1 MNAAR
6 RKPRGH
12 APVAAPAGE
21 AEPAV
26 NIVNLSD
33 SEFAVLTALREIGYG
48 QVEVVVHGSRIV
60 QITRSERVRVEEV
73 RSRPL

>member
-12 APVAAPAGE
+12 DPAASPAGE

-48 QVEVVVHGSRIV
+48 QVEVVVHGSQIV

>member
-6 RKPRGH
+6 RKSRAAS
-12 APVAAPAGE
+12 APE
-21 AEPAV
+21 FEPAV

-48 QVEVVVHGSRIV
+48 QVEVVVHGSQIV
-60 QITRSERVRVEEV
+60 QITRSERVRVEEP
-73 RSRPL
+73 RGRPL

>member
-6 RKPRGH
+6 RKPRGRGADPAH
-12 APVAAPAGE
+12 AAEV
-21 AEPAV
+21 EPAV

-48 QVEVVVHGSRIV
+48 QVEVVVHGSQIV
-60 QITRSERVRVEEV
+60 QITRSERVRVEEP
-73 RSRPL
+73 RSRSL

>member
-6 RKPRGH
+6 RKSRGP
-12 APVAAPAGE
+12 AAGAAPASE
-21 AEPAV
+21 LEPAV

-48 QVEVVVHGSRIV
+48 QVEVVVHGSQIV
-60 QITRSERVRVEEV
+60 QITRSERVRVEEPRG
-73 RSRPL
+73 RSL

>member
-6 RKPRGH
+6 RKPRGRGADPTH
-12 APVAAPAGE
+12 AVE
-21 AEPAV
+21 VEPAV

-48 QVEVVVHGSRIV
+48 QVEVVVHGSQIV
-60 QITRSERVRVEEV
+60 QITRSERVRVEEP

>member
-6 RKPRGH
+6 RKPRGRGMD
-12 APVAAPAGE
+12 AAQAVE
-21 AEPAV
+21 VEPAV

-48 QVEVVVHGSRIV
+48 QVEVVVHGSQIV
-60 QITRSERVRVEEV
+60 QITRSERVRVEEP

>member
-1 MNAAR
+1 MNATR
-6 RKPRGH
+6 RKTRGH
-12 APVAAPAGE
+12 DKSDAPTGE
-21 AEPAV
+21 FEPAV

-48 QVEVVVHGSRIV
+48 QVEVVVHGSQIV
-60 QITRSERVRVEEV
+60 QITRSERVRVEEP

>member
-6 RKPRGH
+6 RKSRGQ
-12 APVAAPAGE
+12 AAGDTSVGE
-21 AEPAV
+21 FEPAV

-60 QITRSERVRVEEV
+60 QITRSERVRVEEP
-73 RSRPL
+73 RGRPL

>member
-6 RKPRGH
+6 RKPRGRGTDAAH
-12 APVAAPAGE
+12 AVE
-21 AEPAV
+21 VEPAV

-48 QVEVVVHGSRIV
+48 QVEVVVHGSQIV
-60 QITRSERVRVEEV
+60 QITRSERVRVEEP

>member
-6 RKPRGH
+6 RRSRGQDPI
-12 APVAAPAGE
+12 AVPAGE

-48 QVEVVVHGSRIV
+48 QVEVVVHGSQIV
-60 QITRSERVRVEEV
+60 QITRSERVRVEEA

>member
-6 RKPRGH
+6 RKSRGSQTG
-12 APVAAPAGE
+12 ATAAPE
-21 AEPAV
+21 FEPAV

-48 QVEVVVHGSRIV
+48 QVEVVVHASQIV
-60 QITRSERVRVEEV
+60 QITRSQRVRVEEP
-73 RSRPL
+73 RSGTL

>member
-6 RKPRGH
+6 RRSRGH
-12 APVAAPAGE
+12 DPIAVPAGE
-21 AEPAV
+21 AEPSV

-48 QVEVVVHGSRIV
+48 QVEVVVHGSQIV

>member
-6 RKPRGH
+6 RKSRGQ
-12 APVAAPAGE
+12 AAGDTPVGE
-21 AEPAV
+21 FEPAV

-60 QITRSERVRVEEV
+60 QITRSERVRVEEP

>member
-6 RKPRGH
+6 RKPRSQQTTVAH
-12 APVAAPAGE
+12 AE

-48 QVEVVVHGSRIV
+48 QVDVVVHASQIV
-60 QITRSERVRVEEV
+60 QITRSERVRVEEP
-73 RSRPL
+73 RNRPL

>member
-1 MNAAR
+1 MSAAR
-6 RKPRGH
+6 RKPRGPD
-12 APVAAPAGE
+12 ANAAQ

-48 QVEVVVHGSRIV
+48 QVEVVVHASQIV
-60 QITRSERVRVEEV
+60 QITRSERVRVEEP
-73 RSRPL
+73 RNRPL